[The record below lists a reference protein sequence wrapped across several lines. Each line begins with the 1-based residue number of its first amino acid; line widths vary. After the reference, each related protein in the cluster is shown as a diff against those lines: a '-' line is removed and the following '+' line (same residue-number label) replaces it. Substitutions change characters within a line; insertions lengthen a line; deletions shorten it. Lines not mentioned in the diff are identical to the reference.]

1 MEKFFENEQVLAL
14 FLVFFVPGFLSLK
27 VYDLLVPGERRDSSR
42 AAFDAVAYSALNF
55 GVLLPIIAL
64 MRSGSLPA
72 FWWYA
77 FAFMILVA
85 CPIAWPFAL
94 VRFLQIAEVAKRVV
108 NPTPRAW
115 DCVFGGREPDWI
127 IVHLKDQRRIGG
139 LYSSKSF
146 SSSSPAGPE
155 MFLEQVWR
163 LDENGAF
170 VEPIDSTKGILILGE
185 EMLALEFFE
194 YD

>member
-1 MEKFFENEQVLAL
+1 VLAL

-27 VYDLLVPGERRDSSR
+27 VHGLLVPGERRDFSR
-42 AAFDAVAYSALNF
+42 AVFDAVAYSALNF
-55 GVLLPIIAL
+55 GVLLPLIAL

-77 FAFMILVA
+77 STLMVLVA

-94 VRFLQIAEVAKRVV
+94 VRFLQIPGVAKRVV
-108 NPTPRAW
+108 NPIPRAW
-115 DCVFGGREPDWI
+115 DCVFDGRESYWI

-155 MFLEQVWR
+155 IFLEQVWR
-163 LDENGAF
+163 LDEKGAF
-170 VEPIDSTKGILILGE
+170 IEPVGSTKGILILGE